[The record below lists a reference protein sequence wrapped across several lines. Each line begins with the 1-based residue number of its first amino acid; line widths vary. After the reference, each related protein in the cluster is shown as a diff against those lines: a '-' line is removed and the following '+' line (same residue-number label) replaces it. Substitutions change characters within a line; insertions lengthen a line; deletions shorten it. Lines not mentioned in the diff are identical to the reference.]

1 MKIKKNGK
9 VIKLTESDLKR
20 IVKRILTEQNLNNN
34 MSAHKFVGPQDKKD
48 NFHWTG
54 LVMDNSTDVFTM
66 SPTDPWEYVVVKTSN
81 SSNLD
86 PNDPIDDEEGLN
98 TTSVRY
104 YTRKKGDKEWIDISN
119 SKADFAKAVKKIDD
133 YVTKNNLK
141 FDKPG
146 IDRRKTYDDGDEW
159 MEDFEDNY
167 FGI

>member
-9 VIKLTESDLKR
+9 VIRLTESDLKR
-20 IVKRILTEQNLNNN
+20 IVKRILTEQ
-34 MSAHKFVGPQDKKD
+34 QDKKD

-54 LVMDNSTDVFTM
+54 VVMDNSTDVFTM

-98 TTSVRY
+98 TTTVRY

-133 YVTKNNLK
+133 YVSKNNLK

-146 IDRRKTYDDGDEW
+146 IRSKRNYDDAD
-159 MEDFEDNY
+159 MEEFEDTNPW
-167 FGI
+167 GI